1 MSCGGLKKGRRK
13 EKNKKGK
20 KRKERKVG
28 ARGKRKESAQKET
41 EAFIQE
47 LNQHPDKFKNECAS
61 SATWCKNS
69 VKEVQKASREQ
80 QTCWGGCVC

>member
-1 MSCGGLKKGRRK
+1 MGLKKGGGQERNNTAQERM
-13 EKNKKGK
+13 EGGECAKGK
-20 KRKERKVG
+20 RQ
-28 ARGKRKESAQKET
+28 ESSPKET
-41 EAFIQE
+41 KEVIQE